1 MEWTMMMPEGV
12 CERMRVGHGLSL
24 LLLLLLLARGSDG
37 PDMVHVAF
45 AVAHGRHL
53 GWGWRRRRRGSTS
66 FAAIAVSGDS
76 VGWDIAE
83 GVRPVSLAHD
93 IPFSLAFAHLPL
105 SHRMVPFPLFSL
117 AVVQVA
123 YSVSFT
129 FAFAQIV
136 VPRTTRPSLRMRH

>member
-1 MEWTMMMPEGV
+1 MGVGGVEWTMMMPEGV
-12 CERMRVGHGLSL
+12 CERVRVGHGLSL
-24 LLLLLLLARGSDG
+24 LLLLARGSDS

-45 AVAHGRHL
+45 TVAHGQRL
-53 GWGWRRRRRGSTS
+53 GGRRRWWGSTS
-66 FAAIAVSGDS
+66 FAAIAVSGDG

-83 GVRPVSLAHD
+83 GVGSVSLAHD

-105 SHRMVPFPLFSL
+105 SHRMVSFPLFSL

-129 FAFAQIV
+129 FAFAVSFSQIV
-136 VPRTTRPSLRMRH
+136 IPCTT